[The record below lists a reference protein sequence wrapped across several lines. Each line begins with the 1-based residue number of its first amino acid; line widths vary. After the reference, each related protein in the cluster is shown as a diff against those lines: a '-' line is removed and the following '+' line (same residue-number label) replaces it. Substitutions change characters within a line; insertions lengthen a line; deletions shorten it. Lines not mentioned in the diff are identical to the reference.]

1 MPHAPI
7 PYSGFSGQFING
19 QWRAGSS
26 GRVAEDVN
34 PFTGETLAEI
44 SLASVSD
51 LDDAYSA
58 AAAAQKLWRHT
69 GPQKRMEIF
78 QRVLQIID
86 ERKDEIIAW
95 LVRESG
101 STLLKAS
108 FEWAAVRGGLMEAL
122 TLPSRVEGRIM
133 PIDSPG
139 KQSFVFREPIGV
151 VGVISPWNFP
161 LALSHRSIAPAL
173 ALGNAVVVKPAED
186 TPITGGLLIAK
197 IYEEAGLPEGL
208 LNVVIGDVADIGDA
222 FTLHRVPKFIS
233 FTGSTRVGKH
243 IGGLAMGG
251 RWLKRVGLELGGNA
265 PFVVLDDADLD
276 QAVRAAIVARFLHN
290 GQICMSSNRLIVD
303 ARVYDEF
310 VDRFTAHAATL
321 KIGDPADP
329 ETVIGPLI
337 NQKQKDAACRRIAAG
352 RDAGFD
358 LRLQGPVEGMVV
370 GPHVFANVDN
380 SSAFAQS
387 EQFAPIAPI
396 IRAAE
401 EADALRLAN
410 DTEFGLSSAVF
421 SDDLARGLRFA
432 RQLEA
437 GMSHVNDISVA
448 DFPFNMFGG
457 EKNSGIGRFN
467 ASWIVAELTVDH
479 WVTLQE
485 EPVAYPV

>member
-1 MPHAPI
+1 MSLTN
-7 PYSGFSGQFING
+7 PYTGFSGQFISG
-19 QWRAGSS
+19 QWRAGRS
-26 GRVAEDVN
+26 GRVMQDIN
-34 PFTGETLAEI
+34 PFSGETVAEI
-44 SLASVSD
+44 SLADTSD
-51 LDDAYSA
+51 LDDAYAA
-58 AAAAQKLWRHT
+58 AAAAQKLWART
-69 GPQKRMEIF
+69 GPQRRMELF

-86 ERKDEIIAW
+86 ARKDEIIAW
-95 LVRESG
+95 IVRESG

-108 FEWAAVRGGLMEAL
+108 SEWAAVRGGLMEAL
-122 TLPSRVEGRIM
+122 TLPSQLEGRIM
-133 PIDSPG
+133 PIDFPG
-139 KQSFVFREPIGV
+139 KQSFVFREPLGV

-161 LALSHRSIAPAL
+161 MALSHRSIAPAL
-173 ALGNAVVVKPAED
+173 ALGNAVVVKPADD

-208 LNVVIGDVADIGDA
+208 LNIVIGNVVDIGDA

-243 IGGLAMGG
+243 VGGLALSG
-251 RWLKRVGLELGGNA
+251 RWIKRIGLELGGNA

-303 ARVYDEF
+303 ARVYDAF
-310 VDRFTAHAATL
+310 VDRFVAHAAAL

-337 NQKQKDAACRRIAAG
+337 NAKQKDAACRSIAAG
-352 RDAGFD
+352 RAAGFD
-358 LRLQGPVEGMVV
+358 LRLQSPVEGLVV
-370 GPHVFANVDN
+370 GPHVFADVDN
-380 SSAFAQS
+380 DSTFAQS

-396 IRAAE
+396 IRAADE
-401 EADALRLAN
+401 QDALRLAN
-410 DTEFGLSSAVF
+410 ETEFGLSSAVF
-421 SDDLARGLRFA
+421 TADPARGMRFS
-432 RQLEA
+432 RQFEA

-467 ASWIVAELTVDH
+467 ASWIVSELTVDH

-485 EPVAYPV
+485 EPVSYPF